1 MFPLKVDPGWYGDHW
16 YSARPRK
23 QRKVLSASLGRF
35 AVLVLLLAGSGAVL
49 STSTIRAMQAAIRT
63 GNRNEP
69 RPMPAI
75 IGRP

>member
-35 AVLVLLLAGSGAVL
+35 AVLGLLLAGSGVVL
-49 STSTIRAMQAAIRT
+49 SHVNDQSDTSGYQDW
-63 GNRNEP
+63 EQE
-69 RPMPAI
+69 
-75 IGRP
+75 